1 MRKIMASL
9 DVGSDKVKLVVGE
22 IVKKKLNILAVAES
36 ESFGVKNCIVEDAN
50 LLLEPLENVILKCE
64 EVIGL
69 KISQMIVSVPAVDAD
84 FQVVTGSIPITNEGN
99 LIEGKDVIKVLQKAI
114 KSKTQS
120 DLEYISLI
128 PTSFSLD
135 DNRVVKDPKGLTSK
149 VLSVRGV
156 MVSTPKKN
164 IYPILACL
172 EKLDIDVLDITLGPI
187 GDYFE
192 LKNKEN
198 DKGVGVLI
206 NIGDS
211 STTVSIFNKGVLTN
225 TSVILLGGQ
234 NIDNDISFIYKVPIK
249 TAKMLKENFALGHPS
264 NAKTSETIEVLD
276 KTSNKV
282 VVNQQEISEVVESR
296 LQEILNLSKKEI
308 NHLTKK
314 EISYI
319 ILTGGVAESKDIELI
334 LENTFGEKYT
344 VGNIREIGVRNNKYS
359 TCLGLIKFYADSAKL
374 KDKDYSIFSL
384 EEQQK
389 LSGAGL
395 GSEDESVI
403 GKLFGYIFNGW

>member
-9 DVGSDKVKLVVGE
+9 DVGSDRIKLVVGE

-36 ESFGVKNCIVEDAN
+36 ESFGVRNCIVEDPN

-69 KISQMIVSVPAVDAD
+69 KIRQMIVSVPAIDTD
-84 FQVVTGSIPITNEGN
+84 FQVVTGSVPITNEGN
-99 LIEGKDVIKVLQKAI
+99 LIEGKDVIRVLQKAI
-114 KSKTQS
+114 KSKVQS
-120 DLEYISLI
+120 DLEYISML

-135 DNRVVKDPKGLTSK
+135 DDRIVKDPKGLTSK

-156 MVSTPKKN
+156 VVSTPKKN

-172 EKLDIDVLDITLGPI
+172 EKLEIDVLDITLGPI

-192 LKNKEN
+192 LKNKEY
-198 DKGVGVLI
+198 DKKVGVVI
-206 NIGDS
+206 NLGDE
-211 STTVSIFNKGVLTN
+211 STTVSVFNKGVLTN
-225 TSVILLGGQ
+225 TKVLALGGQ
-234 NIDNDISFIYKVPIK
+234 NIDNDISFIYKIPAK
-249 TAKMLKENFALGHPS
+249 TAKMLKESFALGHPA
-264 NAKTSETIEVLD
+264 NAMASETIEVED
-276 KTSNKV
+276 KTSNKIV
-282 VVNQQEISEVVESR
+282 INQQEISEVVESR

-319 ILTGGVAESKDIELI
+319 IITGGVAECRDIRLI
-334 LENTFGEKYT
+334 LENTFGDNFVLGDIK
-344 VGNIREIGVRNNKYS
+344 EIGVRSNKYS
-359 TCLGLIKFYADSAKL
+359 TCLGLIKFYAESAKL
-374 KDKDYSIFSL
+374 RDKDYSIFSI
-384 EEQQK
+384 EEQQM

-403 GKLFGYIFNGW
+403 GKLFGYIFNG

>member
-9 DVGSDKVKLVVGE
+9 DVGSDNVKLIVGE

-36 ESFGVKNCIVEDAN
+36 KSFGVKNCIVDDPN

-69 KISQMIVSVPAVDAD
+69 KIKQMVVAVPAIDAS
-84 FQVVTGSIPITNEGN
+84 FQVVTGTVPISNEGN
-99 LIEGKDVIKVLQKAI
+99 LIDGKDVIRVLQKAI
-114 KSKTQS
+114 KSKMQS

-135 DNRVVKDPKGLTSK
+135 DNRIVKDPKGLTSK

-172 EKLDIDVLDITLGPI
+172 EKLGVDVLDITLGPI

-198 DKGVGVLI
+198 DKNIGVVI
-206 NIGDS
+206 NIGDE

-225 TSVILLGGQ
+225 TSVISLGGK
-234 NIDNDISFIYKVPIK
+234 NIDNDISFIYKIPAE
-249 TAKMLKENFALGHPS
+249 TAKMLKESFALAHHE
-264 NAKTSETIEVLD
+264 NAKASETIEVED
-276 KTSNKV
+276 KTSKKITI
-282 VVNQQEISEVVESR
+282 NQQEISEIVESR

-319 ILTGGVAESKDIELI
+319 MITGGVAECKDFRLV

-344 VGNIREIGVRNNKYS
+344 LGDIKEIGVRNNKYS

-374 KDKDYSIFSL
+374 KDKDYSIFSI
-384 EEQQK
+384 EEQQL
-389 LSGAGL
+389 LSGAGINS
-395 GSEDESVI
+395 GDESII
-403 GKLFGYIFNGW
+403 GKLFGYIFNG

>member
-9 DVGSDKVKLVVGE
+9 DVGSDRVKLIVGE
-22 IVKKKLNILAVAES
+22 IVKKRLNVLAVAES
-36 ESFGVKNCIVEDAN
+36 ESFGVKNGIVEDPN

-69 KISQMIVSVPAVDAD
+69 KIKQMIVSVPAVNSD
-84 FQVVTGSIPITNEGN
+84 FQVVTGSVPINNEGN
-99 LIEGKDVIKVLQKAI
+99 MIEGRDVIRVLQKAV
-114 KSKTQS
+114 KSKMKT
-120 DLEYISLI
+120 DLEYISLM

-135 DNRVVKDPKGLTSK
+135 DNRIVKDPKGLTSK
-149 VLSVRGV
+149 LLSVRGV

-172 EKLDIDVLDITLGPI
+172 EKLGVDVLDIILSPI

-192 LKNKEN
+192 LKNKDQ
-198 DKGVGVLI
+198 DKGVGVVI
-206 NIGDS
+206 NIGDE
-211 STTVSIFNKGVLTN
+211 TTTTSIFNKGVLTN
-225 TSVILLGGQ
+225 TSVTLLGGQ

-249 TAKMLKENFALGHPS
+249 TAKMLKENFALAS
-264 NAKTSETIEVLD
+264 NANANASEKIEVED
-276 KTSNKV
+276 KAGKKV
-282 VVNQQEISEVVESR
+282 TINQPEISEVVESR

-319 ILTGGVAESKDIELI
+319 IITGGVTECKDFRLV
-334 LENTFGEKYT
+334 LENTFGDNFIL
-344 VGNIREIGVRNNKYS
+344 GDIREIGVRNNKYS
-359 TCLGLIKFYADSAKL
+359 TCLGLLKYYAENAKL
-374 KDKDYSIFSL
+374 KDKDYSIFSI
-384 EEQQK
+384 EDQQV

-403 GKLFGYIFNGW
+403 GKLFGYIFNG